1 MMLHLS
7 GMPRSQQGDLDGTI
21 VNTAW
26 ETELRTGL
34 QLPVADTARKYK
46 ALLEVSRSIASHR
59 DFGEIFHD
67 LSERLHS
74 LLDFNF
80 FVLVLYD
87 PARNVMRLHMV
98 KTTSPGRIEVGNEY
112 EMDESPAAHV
122 WRTQLPLVI
131 EDTATEKRFPRV
143 MKELVDQ
150 GVRSVAMFPLTSA
163 HRRLGTL
170 NFGSETPGAYKA
182 GELDFPQLV
191 TSQVAVAVDN
201 ALHFQEAQSLQ
212 NKLARDRDR
221 LQLLLDLNN
230 RLVSNLDLRDVF
242 LAISSSVRRT
252 MGCDYASLSLP
263 DGDPRK
269 LRFFALDFPES
280 KGFYREDFA
289 YAMDGSPS
297 GEAFRTMKPIA
308 LQRPFTGWP
317 QSPVLEIMEREGL
330 ENFCIVPLLSGNR
343 SIATLNLGRF
353 SSDPFTEE
361 DLYFLN
367 QAAAQIAIAVENALD
382 YGRVTEMRARLDE
395 ERRYLKDEIRTEH
408 NFDEIIG
415 ESPVLKRVLKQVETV
430 APMNS
435 TVLIQGE
442 TGTGKE
448 LIARAIHN
456 LSSRQDNAFVK
467 VNCAAIPLGLL
478 ESELFGH
485 ERGAFTGAI
494 SQKAGR
500 FELANNGTLFL
511 DEVGDIPLELQP
523 KLLRVLQEQEFERLG
538 GTRTIRVDVRI
549 VAATSRN
556 LEQMVA
562 EGTFRGDLYY
572 RFNVFPLAL
581 PALRERPDDIP
592 MLVRHFVEKY
602 AHLMNKEIASIPD
615 EAIEALRAYPWP
627 GNIRELQNFIERA
640 VILSPGETL
649 RAPLSELK
657 RMAAPR
663 TRPGT
668 LEDVEREHILQV
680 LEETRWV
687 VGGPHG
693 AAGRLGL
700 KRTSLVYKMQRLGIS
715 RHST

>member
-1 MMLHLS
+1 MPESQALS
-7 GMPRSQQGDLDGTI
+7 VS
-21 VNTAW
+21 
-26 ETELRTGL
+26 ETEPDADQEGNLKAYL
-34 QLPVADTARKYK
+34 QPPVTDSARKYIG
-46 ALLEVSRSIASHR
+46 LLEVSRSIASHR

-67 LSERLHS
+67 LAGHLHA
-74 LLDFNF
+74 LVDFNF
-80 FVLVLYD
+80 FVLFLYD

-98 KTTSPGRIEVGNEY
+98 RSANPGRIEVGNEY
-112 EMDESPAAHV
+112 GMDESAAAFV
-122 WRTQLPLVI
+122 WKTQQPLLI
-131 EDTATEKRFPRV
+131 EDTAAETRFPSI
-143 MKELVDQ
+143 MKDLRDQ
-150 GVRSVAMFPLTSA
+150 GVRSVCIFPLTSA

-170 NFGSETPGAYKA
+170 NFGSETPGTYKA
-182 GELDFPQLV
+182 GELDFLQLV

-201 ALHFQEAQSLQ
+201 ALHFQEAQNLQ
-212 NKLARDRDR
+212 SQLGRDRDR

-230 RLVSNLDLRDVF
+230 RLVSNLDLRELF

-263 DGDPRK
+263 GADPEK

-280 KGFYREDFA
+280 KGFYREDMV
-289 YAMDGSPS
+289 YPMDGSPS
-297 GEAFRTMKPIA
+297 GAAFKTMKPIA
-308 LQRPFTGWP
+308 LQNPFTGWP
-317 QSPVLEIMEREGL
+317 QSPVLDIMKREGL
-330 ENFCIVPLLSGNR
+330 NNFCFVPLLSGNQ

-353 SSDPFTEE
+353 STDLFTEQ

-382 YGRVTEMRARLDE
+382 YRRVTELRARLDE

-415 ESPVLKRVLKQVETV
+415 ESPILRRVLNQVETV
-430 APMNS
+430 APTNS

-456 LSSRQDNAFVK
+456 LSSRRDDAFVK
-467 VNCAAIPLGLL
+467 VNCAAIPLGLI

-494 SQKAGR
+494 AQKAGR
-500 FELANNGTLFL
+500 FELANGGTLFL

-538 GTRTIRVDVRI
+538 GTRTMRVDVRI

-556 LEQMVA
+556 LEQMVG

-572 RFNVFPLAL
+572 RFNVFPVML
-581 PALRERPDDIP
+581 PSLRERPDDIP
-592 MLVRHFVEKY
+592 MLVRHFVAKY
-602 AHLMNKEIASIPD
+602 AQLMNKKISTVPD
-615 EAIEALRAYPWP
+615 EAMEALRGYPWP

-640 VILSPGETL
+640 VILTPGPTL
-649 RAPLSELK
+649 RPPLSELK
-657 RMAAPR
+657 RLAAPR
-663 TRPGT
+663 TRSGT
-668 LEDVEREHILQV
+668 LEDVEREHILQT
-680 LEETRWV
+680 LQDTKWV
-687 VGGPHG
+687 VGGPRG
-693 AAGRLGL
+693 AAARLGL

-715 RHST
+715 RESR

>member
-1 MMLHLS
+1 MK
-7 GMPRSQQGDLDGTI
+7 
-21 VNTAW
+21 AY
-26 ETELRTGL
+26 L
-34 QLPVADTARKYK
+34 QPPVTDSARKYIG
-46 ALLEVSRSIASHR
+46 LLEVSRSIASHR

-67 LSERLHS
+67 LAGHLHA
-74 LLDFNF
+74 LVDFNF
-80 FVLVLYD
+80 FVLFLYD

-98 KTTSPGRIEVGNEY
+98 RSANPGRIEVGNEY
-112 EMDESPAAHV
+112 GMDESAAAFV
-122 WRTQLPLVI
+122 WKTQQPLLI
-131 EDTATEKRFPRV
+131 EDTAAETRFPSI
-143 MKELVDQ
+143 MKDLRDQ
-150 GVRSVAMFPLTSA
+150 GVRSVCIFPLTSA

-170 NFGSETPGAYKA
+170 NFGSETPGTYKA
-182 GELDFPQLV
+182 GELDFLQLV

-201 ALHFQEAQSLQ
+201 ALHFQEAQNLQ
-212 NKLARDRDR
+212 SQLGRDRDR

-230 RLVSNLDLRDVF
+230 RLVSNLDLRELF

-263 DGDPRK
+263 GADPEK

-280 KGFYREDFA
+280 KGFYREDMV
-289 YAMDGSPS
+289 YPMDGSPS
-297 GEAFRTMKPIA
+297 GAAFKTMKPIA
-308 LQRPFTGWP
+308 LQNPFTGWP
-317 QSPVLEIMEREGL
+317 QSPVLDIMKREGL
-330 ENFCIVPLLSGNR
+330 NNFCFVPLLSGNQ

-353 SSDPFTEE
+353 STDLFTEQ

-382 YGRVTEMRARLDE
+382 YRRVTELRARLDE

-415 ESPVLKRVLKQVETV
+415 ESPILRRVLNQVETV
-430 APMNS
+430 APTNS

-456 LSSRQDNAFVK
+456 LSSRRDDAFVK
-467 VNCAAIPLGLL
+467 VNCAAIPLGLI

-494 SQKAGR
+494 AQKAGR
-500 FELANNGTLFL
+500 FELANGGTLFL

-538 GTRTIRVDVRI
+538 GTRTMRVDVRI

-556 LEQMVA
+556 LEQMVG

-572 RFNVFPLAL
+572 RFNVFPVML
-581 PALRERPDDIP
+581 PSLRERPDDIP
-592 MLVRHFVEKY
+592 MLVRHFVAKY
-602 AHLMNKEIASIPD
+602 ARLMNKKISTVPD
-615 EAIEALRAYPWP
+615 EAMEALRGYPWP

-640 VILSPGETL
+640 VILTPGPTL
-649 RAPLSELK
+649 RPPLSELK
-657 RMAAPR
+657 RLAAPR
-663 TRPGT
+663 TRSGT
-668 LEDVEREHILQV
+668 LEDVEREHILQT
-680 LEETRWV
+680 LQDTKWV
-687 VGGPHG
+687 VGGPRG
-693 AAGRLGL
+693 AAARLGL

-715 RHST
+715 RESR